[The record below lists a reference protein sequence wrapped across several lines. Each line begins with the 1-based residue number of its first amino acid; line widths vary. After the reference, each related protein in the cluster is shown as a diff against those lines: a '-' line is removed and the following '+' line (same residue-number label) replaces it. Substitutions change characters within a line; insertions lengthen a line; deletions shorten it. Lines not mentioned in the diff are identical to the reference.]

1 MGWSLLV
8 PQDFS
13 SSRETGGARKQMDHL
28 QSPEHHLEVIEEAVE
43 EAEAR
48 LGPYRLRECLANNPE
63 RKLQMQEQAVPMC

>member
-13 SSRETGGARKQMDHL
+13 SSRETGGTRKQMDHL

-43 EAEAR
+43 EAEEPQR
-48 LGPYRLRECLANNPE
+48 PDLGLTG
-63 RKLQMQEQAVPMC
+63 

>member
-1 MGWSLLV
+1 
-8 PQDFS
+8 
-13 SSRETGGARKQMDHL
+13 MDHL

-48 LGPYRLRECLANNPE
+48 LGPYRLRECLANNPQ